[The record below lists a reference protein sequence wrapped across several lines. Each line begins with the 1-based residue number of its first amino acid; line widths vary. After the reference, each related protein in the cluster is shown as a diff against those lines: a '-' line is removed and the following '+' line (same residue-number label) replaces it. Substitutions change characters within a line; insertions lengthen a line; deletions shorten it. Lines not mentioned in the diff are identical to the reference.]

1 MLLFH
6 VITSSNQDRP
16 VLADPAVQLDLFER
30 MQAVSESGVFIVAY
44 AIMSSHLH
52 LVLGVEDA
60 DNLSGGV
67 QRLIGP
73 VAYNLN
79 ARLEQRGAI
88 FRTFWRALVG
98 SDAYLWT
105 LPLYI
110 HANPSPNA
118 SGLGRLDVGLRSSH
132 KAYLTNQPPEW
143 LRPGIALD
151 QYAGDYAA
159 ALQQFLDERA
169 TREAL
174 GVHLSGAEERIVVA
188 VARVCGTRPG
198 TLLDSSRGGK
208 RDRMFLAWALTL
220 ALGSVSGG
228 RVLGRCRQTAAAW
241 TAGVAIDPA
250 FDSWR
255 HRFGDP
261 ERLAGSRVAVLQPG
275 VNTFG

>member
-16 VLADPAVQLDLFER
+16 VFADSAVQLDIFVR
-30 MQAVSESGVFIVAY
+30 MQAISDSGVFIVAY
-44 AIMSSHLH
+44 CIMSSHLH

-60 DNLSGGV
+60 DRLGAAV

-73 VAYNLN
+73 VAYNIN

-88 FRTFWRALVG
+88 FRTFWRSFVG
-98 SDAYLWT
+98 SDAYLWA

-118 SGLGRLDVGLRSSH
+118 SDLGRLDVGLRSSH
-132 KAYLTNQPPEW
+132 KAYLANRPPEW

-159 ALQQFLDERA
+159 AMQEFLDERA
-169 TREAL
+169 SREAC
-174 GVHLSGAEERIVVA
+174 GVHLSGVEERIVLA
-188 VARVCGTRPG
+188 VARVCGTRPI
-198 TLLDSSRGGK
+198 TLLDPTRGGK

-220 ALGSVSGG
+220 ALGSVSAG
-228 RVLGRCRQTAAAW
+228 RVLGRCRQTAATWA
-241 TAGVAIDPA
+241 AGVAIDPG
-250 FDSWR
+250 FRLWR
-255 HRFGDP
+255 TRFGDP
-261 ERLAGSRVAVLQPG
+261 ERLSGSRLALIQPEF
-275 VNTFG
+275 NTFG